1 MIPNFYESL
10 LDNLRKSQQA
20 YGDRIL
26 SGSFSTFDEYK
37 SYTGRY
43 HGLKEAE
50 YIIQETYK
58 KTYEIIPKSYL
69 ERN

>member
-1 MIPNFYESL
+1 MVPNFYENL
-10 LDNLRKSQQA
+10 LGNLRKSQQA
-20 YGDRIL
+20 YSDRIL

-37 SYTGRY
+37 SCTGRY
-43 HGLKEAE
+43 LGLKEAE

-58 KTYEIIPKSYL
+58 NTYELIPKSYL